1 MSRSGSRPPA
11 PTGADATAAAGGPE
25 WLQRPWARWLALAVA
40 VWLVVA
46 VLYPGPVF
54 LGATFRSADAGN
66 ADMFARVG
74 DAARSGGAFPHWNPY
89 LFCGMPTFGSLAYVP
104 GLYPPATL
112 FAFLQG
118 SLGMPPLTWMIGHLV
133 FGGLG
138 MAWLLSRWRL
148 PVPSLLLGAALF
160 LLFPQ
165 VVAWGV
171 HGHGSKLGAAMY
183 LPWIAGW
190 TLRALDGAGLRAA
203 GMLGLL
209 TGLQLLRGHF
219 QISYYTLGVAAWL
232 AAWGTLRPFAE
243 AARALPIAARARRL
257 GIVAGGIALG
267 FLVGAVLLVP
277 VQDYAGISIRGQDQA
292 GGGGVG
298 LDYASGWALAPAE
311 LGTFVLPAAAGFGQ
325 ATYLGLMPFNDYP
338 NYYGFLWL
346 TLAALGFARGG
357 RSLWGALV
365 ALSVLAVFVS
375 FGTFGFGLYEVLYR
389 VLPYFNKFRVPSMIL
404 VLPAFALA
412 VLAARGLARL
422 GDGVPPAGRPLL
434 LPAALGALGLLLL
447 AGGAAALF
455 EGPYRSSLASLAR
468 AAERQAPTVLLD
480 AAWDLHRAS
489 LVRIGLV
496 LMAAAGALLFA
507 ARNATFR
514 SRGLA
519 WMLLALAA
527 VDLLGVDRL
536 VVRPESGLV
545 AVGRGA
551 DGQARL
557 MAAPELQVQPAAARE
572 AGPAPGAAE
581 LAAACG
587 HDRIWPLGEH
597 QQRNTWLADGVRSLG
612 GYHPAKLAAYEAIR
626 KRLYGDPPAGRLANW
641 LGARLIVLDGQ
652 LPPDQLPL
660 LAELGCEVE
669 PQPFAAGDVWAY
681 RNRSALPRARL
692 LSSWQPA
699 PPAAAGGLGSFLD
712 RIQSGAIDVSQVVH
726 LDRAPEPAPVAVA
739 SPLPVPQFVEDGL
752 DRVVVR
758 TGAATPAVLVLAD
771 MNAPGWTVRVDGNP
785 AELLTADLALRAV
798 ALPAGEHTVEFAY
811 RDGSYRRGLA
821 LTVVG
826 VIATLSLVALS
837 FVPSGMLARRRGAP
851 AERRPAG

>member
-1 MSRSGSRPPA
+1 MARTGSRPRGPGVA
-11 PTGADATAAAGGPE
+11 VDTAAGGPA
-25 WLQRPWARWLALAVA
+25 WLRRPWARWLALAAA

-54 LGATFRSADAGN
+54 LGQTFRSADAGN

-74 DAARSGGAFPHWNPY
+74 DAARAQGAYPHWNPY
-89 LFCGMPTFGSLAYVP
+89 LFAGMPTFGSLAYVP
-104 GLYPPATL
+104 GLYPPAAL

-118 SLGMPPLTWMIGHLV
+118 PLGLPPLTWMIGHLV

-138 MAWLLSRWRL
+138 MVWLLSRWRL
-148 PVPSLLLGAALF
+148 PPSSLLLGAALF

-165 VVAWGV
+165 VVSWGV

-232 AAWGTLRPFAE
+232 ALWGTARPFA
-243 AARALPIAARARRL
+243 AAAKELPLVVRARRL
-257 GIVAGGIALG
+257 VAVAGGIALG
-267 FLVGAVLLVP
+267 FLVAAVLLVP
-277 VQDYAGISIRGQDQA
+277 VQDYARISIRGQDPT

-298 LDYASGWALAPAE
+298 LEYASGWALAPAE

-375 FGTFGFGLYEVLYR
+375 FGTFGFGLYELLYR
-389 VLPYFNKFRVPSMIL
+389 ALPYFDKFRVPSMIL
-404 VLPAFALA
+404 VVPAFALA
-412 VLAARGLARL
+412 LLAARGAARL
-422 GDGVPPAGRPLL
+422 GEGAPTAGRPAL

-447 AGGAAALF
+447 AGGSASLL
-455 EGPYRSSLASLAR
+455 EGPYRSSLQSLA
-468 AAERQAPTVLLD
+468 AAAGRQAPPVLLD
-480 AAWDLHRAS
+480 AAWELHRAS

-496 LMAAAGALLFA
+496 LLAAAGALLFA
-507 ARNATFR
+507 ARNAAFR
-514 SRGLA
+514 ARGLA
-519 WMLLALAA
+519 WVLLALVA

-536 VVRPESGLV
+536 IVRPESGLL

-557 MAAPELQVQPAAARE
+557 VAAPQLQVEPARARD

-581 LAAACG
+581 LAAAAG
-587 HDRIWPLGEH
+587 HDRVWPLGEH
-597 QQRNTWLADGVRSLG
+597 QQRNTWMADGVRSLG
-612 GYHPAKLAAYEAIR
+612 GYHAAKLAGYEAIR

-641 LGARLIVLDGQ
+641 LAARLIVLDGQ

-669 PQPFAAGDVWAY
+669 PQPFPAGDVWVY

-692 LSSWQPA
+692 LATWQPA
-699 PPAAAGGLGSFLD
+699 PPAGAGGLGSFLD
-712 RIQSGAIDVSQVVH
+712 RIQSGQVDVARVVH
-726 LDRAPEPAPVAVA
+726 LDRAPQPAPAPA
-739 SPLPVPQFVEDGL
+739 AGPLPVPQFVEDGL
-752 DRVVVR
+752 DRVVLR
-758 TGAATPAVLVLAD
+758 TSAATPAVLVLAD
-771 MNAPGWTVRVDGNP
+771 MNAPGWTVRIDGAP
-785 AELLTADLALRAV
+785 AELLTADLVLRAV
-798 ALPAGEHTVEFAY
+798 ALPAGEHTVEFSY
-811 RDGSYRRGLA
+811 RDGSYRRGLL
-821 LTVVG
+821 LTVAGAVL
-826 VIATLSLVALS
+826 TLGLVAAS
-837 FVPSGMLARRRGAP
+837 FLPTGLAARLRAARG
-851 AERRPAG
+851 ERRPAA